1 MQKTA
6 LANNG
11 FEEIAKTK
19 NPGAMAEIFANECYK
34 QQKQTPKSK
43 KSRFGAYFI
52 TLY

>member
-1 MQKTA
+1 MFNTKNKNNSPKMQKTA

-34 QQKQTPKSK
+34 
-43 KSRFGAYFI
+43 
-52 TLY
+52 